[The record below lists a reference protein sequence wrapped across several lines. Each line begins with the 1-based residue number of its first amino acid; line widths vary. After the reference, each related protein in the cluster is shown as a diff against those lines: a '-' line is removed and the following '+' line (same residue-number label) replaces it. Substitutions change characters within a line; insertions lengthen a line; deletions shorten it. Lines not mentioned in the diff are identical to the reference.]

1 MAENRFI
8 HLRTHSAYSLAEGA
22 IIAKDM
28 LKLAKSNNM
37 PAIAITD
44 THNMFEPK
52 NMWHSCIND
61 KDVKNFLKQMYMLM
75 ELADT
80 LRMERKVR
88 SI

>member
-52 NMWHSCIND
+52 NM
-61 KDVKNFLKQMYMLM
+61 
-75 ELADT
+75 
-80 LRMERKVR
+80 
-88 SI
+88 